1 MVDHHVHFAN
11 SHFSLSRRFRNVAL
25 KLICMCRKIEED
37 EEDEEEID
45 DLSQGRQLRPS
56 ALMQRSLQE
65 ELSRIRRM
73 RRYQQTRAEARRLR
87 INGPYI
93 SVDIPAENLE
103 TSV

>member
-1 MVDHHVHFAN
+1 
-11 SHFSLSRRFRNVAL
+11 
-25 KLICMCRKIEED
+25 MCRKIEED
-37 EEDEEEID
+37 EEDEEEMD